1 MFDEIL
7 ALECLYNIREA
18 LRTIEERTVCIVS
31 VDDFLCDPAG
41 MLRLDA
47 VCMNLIAL
55 GETVKGFDKITRGT
69 VLPNYPDIYW
79 KGIMQMRDK
88 IAHHYFDIDAGVV
101 FSTVKE
107 NIPPLLSTIEKMI
120 QDIERK
126 CQKENTSF

>member
-1 MFDEIL
+1 MFDKSL

-18 LRTIEERTVCIVS
+18 LRMIEERTVCIAS
-31 VDDFLCDPAG
+31 ANDFLCSPDG

-55 GETVKGFDKITRGT
+55 GESVKGFDKITGGA
-69 VLPNYPDIYW
+69 VLCHYPEIYW

-101 FSTVKE
+101 FSTINE
-107 NIPPLLSTIEKMI
+107 NISPLIVAIDTIISDIEK
-120 QDIERK
+120 R
-126 CQKENTSF
+126 

>member
-1 MFDEIL
+1 MFEKEL

-18 LRTIEERTVCIVS
+18 LQVIEERTISITTVN
-31 VDDFLCDPAG
+31 DFLCTPEG

-55 GETVKGFDKITRGT
+55 GETVKGFDKITSGT
-69 VLPNYPDIYW
+69 ILCNYPEIYW

-101 FSTVKE
+101 FSTIKE
-107 NIPPLLSTIEKMI
+107 NIPPLQFTIEKIISDLCITTNLM
-120 QDIERK
+120 EL
-126 CQKENTSF
+126 E

>member
-1 MFDEIL
+1 MFDRIL

-18 LRTIEERTVCIVS
+18 LRMIEERTARIAF
-31 VDDFLCDPAG
+31 VDDFLRDQDG

-55 GETVKGFDKITRGT
+55 GETVKGFDKITEGL
-69 VLPNYPDIYW
+69 VLPKYPEIYW

-101 FSTVKE
+101 FSTIRE
-107 NIPPLLSTIEKMI
+107 NIPPLVSTIENMI
-120 QDIERK
+120 QDIEKR
-126 CQKENTSF
+126 QA